1 MTFYVI
7 TDAVLPNAV
16 IDCLFF
22 IIAIIIIV
30 GSKVMWC
37 RPEVYLSKRP
47 LILKERLKVFK

>member
-22 IIAIIIIV
+22 IIAIIIV

-47 LILKERLKVFK
+47 LILRERLKIFR